1 LDDVDISGVSAPQ
14 SLQTQK
20 TEFVAQQPPLQPRSP
35 GLPPEE
41 LAGLSARERNKLK
54 RKAKNDA
61 KNKGKEKYVKQHSLH
76 VNCASYVTDCVYLGC
91 V

>member
-1 LDDVDISGVSAPQ
+1 MDISGGSVTQ
-14 SLQTQK
+14 TIQTQK
-20 TEFVAQQPPLQPRSP
+20 TEFIPPPPQPRSP

-61 KNKGKEKYVKQHSLH
+61 KNKGKEKYVK
-76 VNCASYVTDCVYLGC
+76 
-91 V
+91 